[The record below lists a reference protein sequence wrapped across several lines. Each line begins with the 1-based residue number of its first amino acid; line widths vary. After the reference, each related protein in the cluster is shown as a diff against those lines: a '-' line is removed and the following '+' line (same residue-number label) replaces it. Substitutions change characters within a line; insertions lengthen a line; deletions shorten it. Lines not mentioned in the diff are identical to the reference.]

1 MGFRALFGRRLSWCA
16 LWFPPISS
24 RGRGPS
30 IKHVNIYENG
40 VCIQIARCVI
50 QEASKGGLVY
60 EEGRSKNFDGRTL
73 WTAPRKA
80 GRICLLTQ
88 SVRQSQIRQLPLFL
102 SLPLCESRNF
112 SSVRARP
119 EKCGISRDL
128 RLCSI
133 LHHGKQ
139 DGGKWKVIKW
149 NPHSLF
155 SSPYYLYKVSCLA
168 SRSIAIFGGRR
179 FSKSGLSYVSLTDRR
194 G

>member
-1 MGFRALFGRRLSWCA
+1 MGMSKCGST
-16 LWFPPISS
+16 LWLAP
-24 RGRGPS
+24 
-30 IKHVNIYENG
+30 
-40 VCIQIARCVI
+40 Q
-50 QEASKGGLVY
+50 KGGEDMPIDSL
-60 EEGRSKNFDGRTL
+60 
-73 WTAPRKA
+73 
-80 GRICLLTQ
+80 IQ

-112 SSVRARP
+112 YSVRARP

-133 LHHGKQ
+133 HDGRQ

-155 SSPYYLYKVSCLA
+155 SSPYYLYKVSSLA

-179 FSKSGLSYVSLTDRR
+179 FSKSRLSCVPLTDRQA
-194 G
+194 GLNFSY